1 MEESLARARL
11 SLDGLSVGDA
21 LGGFFEFARPGILNQ
36 KRLPSPPWHFTDDT
50 NMALSIYAIL
60 RQYGQIDQDRL
71 AESFAEHFD
80 RSRGYGM
87 GMVHMLPRVRNGGL
101 WREIAPAMF
110 GEQGSF
116 GNGAAMRVAPIGAYF
131 ADDLDAV
138 VEQARLSAVV
148 THAHPEAMAGAI
160 AAACAAAWAWRLR
173 KADPRPTRAE
183 FINHILPHVPESDIR
198 EKMITARDLDKT
210 AFQAAQ
216 ILGSG
221 FQVTAQDT
229 VPFTIWIAGSYVG
242 QYETAIWETI
252 SAGGDVDTTCAIVGG
267 IVVMSTGRIGIPAE
281 WLKRREELPLW
292 AFGDDVS

>member
-1 MEESLARARL
+1 
-11 SLDGLSVGDA
+11 
-21 LGGFFEFARPGILNQ
+21 
-36 KRLPSPPWHFTDDT
+36 
-50 NMALSIYAIL
+50 
-60 RQYGQIDQDRL
+60 
-71 AESFAEHFD
+71 
-80 RSRGYGM
+80 
-87 GMVHMLPRVRNGGL
+87 
-101 WREIAPAMF
+101 
-110 GEQGSF
+110 
-116 GNGAAMRVAPIGAYF
+116 
-131 ADDLDAV
+131 
-138 VEQARLSAVV
+138 VV

-229 VPFTIWIAGSYVG
+229 VPFTIWIAGTYVG

-267 IVVMSTGRIGIPAE
+267 SVVMSTGRIGIPAE

>member
-11 SLDGLSVGDA
+11 SLEGLSVGDS
-21 LGGFFEFARPGILNQ
+21 LGGFFEMARPGILNQ

-87 GMVHMLPRVRNGGL
+87 GMVHMLPRVRNGGS

-138 VEQARLSAVV
+138 VEQARRSAVV
-148 THAHPEAMAGAI
+148 THAHPEAVAGAI
-160 AAACAAAWAWRLR
+160 AAACAAAYAWRLR
-173 KADPRPTRAE
+173 DSDPRPTRVDLSNIYCRMCQRVK
-183 FINHILPHVPESDIR
+183 F
-198 EKMITARDLDKT
+198 ARRL
-210 AFQAAQ
+210 
-216 ILGSG
+216 SRR
-221 FQVTAQDT
+221 
-229 VPFTIWIAGSYVG
+229 
-242 QYETAIWETI
+242 AIWTKQPFRRRRF
-252 SAGGDVDTTCAIVGG
+252 SAAGFRLRRRIPCRSRSGSREPFSVSTRLRFGKRFGGWGCRYHLRDYWRHRGDVDRLGWNSSG
-267 IVVMSTGRIGIPAE
+267 
-281 WLKRREELPLW
+281 L
-292 AFGDDVS
+292 DDLS